1 MSRFKLAL
9 VLAAALT
16 LPAAEIAAQEEFVG
30 GWEFAIETGRGSFS
44 QTFAFTVEDGALS
57 GTVTSQIGT
66 SDLTDLSYEDGT
78 LTFSITRTFGD
89 NSFTQNFTT
98 SVSGDEMTGTST
110 IAGGRGGRGGGG
122 GGRGGPREFTATRTS
137 G

>member
-1 MSRFKLAL
+1 MSRFKVTL

-16 LPAAEIAAQEEFVG
+16 LPAAKVAAQEEFVG

-44 QTFAFTVEDGALS
+44 QTFAFTLEDGTLS

-66 SDLTDLSYEDGT
+66 SELTDLSHEGGT
-78 LTFSITRTFGD
+78 LTFSVTRTFGD
-89 NSFTQNFTT
+89 NSFTQTFTAT
-98 SVSGDEMTGTST
+98 VSGDEMTGTIT
-110 IAGGRGGRGGGG
+110 TAGGRGGRGGGG

>member
-1 MSRFKLAL
+1 MSRFKFAL

-16 LPAAEIAAQEEFVG
+16 LPADEIAAQEEFVG

-44 QTFAFTVEDGALS
+44 QTFAFTLEDGTLS
-57 GTVTSQIGT
+57 GTVTSQIGI
-66 SDLTDLSYEDGT
+66 SELMDLTYEDGT

-89 NSFTQNFTT
+89 NTFTQDFTT
-98 SVSGDEMTGTST
+98 TVSGDEMTGTIT
-110 IAGGRGGRGGGG
+110 IAGGRGGGG
-122 GGRGGPREFTATRTS
+122 GGRGGPREFTAARTS